1 MAKIKL
7 VKNPKKAQKK
17 KIARSGIGF
26 PYYNL
31 EASVEVA
38 ELVHERGGGSCS
50 PDQLASFL
58 GYSGTNS
65 GTYLTRVASARMFG
79 LIVSQHGIVSVTERA
94 RDIFTP
100 VMPDDSK
107 KSKVEA
113 FLSVP
118 LFQAVFDKFTGTT
131 LPKTVGLKS
140 LLENQFKIVKAR
152 VTPALRILMES
163 AEYAGFFETSGNQTR
178 LIKPVMGSNSEK
190 EVSSGASKKEE
201 GGKQGILERRKG
213 GGEGGEPPTGIHPLF
228 IGLLRELPPAG
239 SNWTISQREAFFHAF
254 KSIADIIYPLEQ
266 EDGK

>member
-1 MAKIKL
+1 MATIKI
-7 VKNPKKAQKK
+7 VKKPKKAQKK

-31 EASVEVA
+31 EASVKVA
-38 ELVHERGGGSCS
+38 ELVHERGGGGCS

-65 GTYLTRVASARMFG
+65 GTYLTRVASAKMFG
-79 LIVSQHGIVSVTERA
+79 LIISQAGIISVTERA

-100 VMPDDSK
+100 VMPDDCK

-118 LFQAVFDKFTGTT
+118 LFQAIFDKFTGTT

-140 LLENQFKIVKAR
+140 LLENQFQIVRAR
-152 VTPALRILMES
+152 ITPALRILMES
-163 AEYAGFFETSGNQTR
+163 AEYAGFFETSGDRTR
-178 LIKPVMGSNSEK
+178 LIKPVMGTNSEK
-190 EVSSGASKKEE
+190 RASAGASKKESGE
-201 GGKQGILERRKG
+201 PEIPERRKG
-213 GGEGGEPPTGIHPLF
+213 GSEGGGPPTGIHPVI

-239 SNWTISQREAFFHAF
+239 SHWTIPQREVFFQAF
-254 KSIADIIYPLEQ
+254 KAIVDVVYPVEQ
-266 EDGK
+266 EDDK